1 MHRSPCRDKN
11 NSGSFAITQME
22 VEVRHIAFWDIHFLW
37 VKKMLYVSYIKY
49 SSHWKSS

>member
-1 MHRSPCRDKN
+1 MP
-11 NSGSFAITQME
+11 QME

-49 SSHWKSS
+49 SSHWKWKVKLSAPDMCIP